1 MIHDA
6 IVVGGGPAGLAA
18 ATWLG
23 RYRCTTLLVDAG
35 EPRNRWTAHTH
46 GYLGWDP
53 ATPRTLLQAAR
64 AQVDVYDEV
73 TAHEGR
79 ALDARK
85 DGEEFV
91 VAAERDGAVREF
103 RGRRLVLAT
112 GVRDVFPDIP
122 GFFDHYGTSVFHCPT
137 CDGYEARGLPVVA
150 IGWTAQIA
158 DFAIGLLN
166 WASSVTV
173 VTDGT
178 AFEGDARLR
187 HELAQ
192 HGVALCEEDAVALTG
207 PPGELQGIALRG
219 GAVLPCSMAFFS
231 IGHEP
236 VNALARGLGC
246 ELEPDGSVAVNQ
258 AAMTS
263 VPGVYAAGDLTSG
276 LQVIQ
281 VAAGKGALAGVGAA
295 RSLRPGLTDPPRP

>member
-1 MIHDA
+1 MTHDA

-23 RYRCTTLLVDAG
+23 RYRCTTLLIDAG
-35 EPRNRWTAHTH
+35 EPRNRWTSHTH

-53 ATPRTLLQAAR
+53 ATPKTLLQAAR

-73 TAHEGR
+73 TVHEGR
-79 ALDARK
+79 AVAARR
-85 DGEEFV
+85 DGDNFV
-91 VAAERDGAVREF
+91 VRVERDGSSEEVGAS
-103 RGRRLVLAT
+103 RLVLAT

-150 IGWTAQIA
+150 IGWSAQIA

-166 WASSVTV
+166 WASSVAV
-173 VTDGT
+173 VTDGA
-178 AFEGDARLR
+178 AFEGDERLR
-187 HELAQ
+187 RELAE
-192 HGVALCEEDAVALTG
+192 HRIALHEEDAVALVG
-207 PPGELQGIALRG
+207 SARDLRGIGLRG
-219 GAVLPCSMAFFS
+219 GTVLPCRMAFFS
-231 IGHEP
+231 IAHEP

-246 ELEPDGSVAVNQ
+246 ELDPDGSVAVNP

-276 LQVIQ
+276 LQLIQ

-295 RSLRPGLTDPPRP
+295 RSLRPGLFDPPHP